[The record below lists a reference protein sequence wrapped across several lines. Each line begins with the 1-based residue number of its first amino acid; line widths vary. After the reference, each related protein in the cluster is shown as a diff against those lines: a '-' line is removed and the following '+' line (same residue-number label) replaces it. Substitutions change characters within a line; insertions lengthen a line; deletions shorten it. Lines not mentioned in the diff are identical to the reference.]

1 MATVKQARKKSL
13 LQFLAL
19 IIAVAVIVVA
29 VVLFQKW
36 WNDRP
41 GPEPQDV
48 TITATVGDDTLE
60 VSPYIV
66 CEPGTDCE
74 EGDVPNLTLGP
85 DDTLKLEIP
94 EAISNHEWSVLS
106 IYDDP
111 AANDSTSHGAN
122 ETTSLEI
129 PGSVPPIEA
138 STGELPKLMVVEI
151 STLMIG
157 QDANGEETP
166 MHTVWS
172 LSTMTNE
179 ELQESKTSD
188 NAEEDETEAP
198 VEK

>member
-36 WNDRP
+36 RNDRP

-48 TITATVGDDTLE
+48 TITATVGTDTLD
-60 VSPYIV
+60 VAPYSV
-66 CEPGTDCE
+66 CEPGTDCK
-74 EGDVPNLTLGP
+74 EGEVPNLTVGP

-122 ETTSLEI
+122 ETTSLDI

-138 STGELPKLMVVEI
+138 STGERPKLMVVEI

-157 QDANGEETP
+157 HDANGEETP
-166 MHTVWS
+166 MQTVWS
-172 LSTMTNE
+172 LSTMTDE
-179 ELQESKTSD
+179 ELKESKATGD
-188 NAEEDETEAP
+188 APAE
-198 VEK
+198 K

>member
-36 WNDRP
+36 RNDRP

-48 TITATVGDDTLE
+48 TITATVDSDTLD
-60 VSPYIV
+60 VAPYSV
-66 CEPGTDCE
+66 CEPGTDCK
-74 EGDVPNLTLGP
+74 EGEVPNLTVGP

-122 ETTSLEI
+122 ETTSLDI

-138 STGELPKLMVVEI
+138 STGERPKLMVVEI

-157 QDANGEETP
+157 HDANGEETP
-166 MHTVWS
+166 MQTVWS
-172 LSTMTNE
+172 LSTMTDK
-179 ELQESKTSD
+179 ELKESKATG
-188 NAEEDETEAP
+188 EAP
-198 VEK
+198 AEK

>member
-36 WNDRP
+36 WNGRP

-48 TITATVGDDTLE
+48 TITASVGDETVE
-60 VSPYIV
+60 VSPYSV
-66 CEPGTDCE
+66 CEPGTECQ
-74 EGDVPNLTLGP
+74 EGEVPNLTVGP
-85 DDTLKLEIP
+85 DDTLKLDIP
-94 EAISNHEWSVLS
+94 EAIYNHEWSVLS

-129 PGSVPPIEA
+129 PGSVDPIEA
-138 STGELPKLMVVEI
+138 STGERPNLMVVEI

-157 QDANGEETP
+157 HDANGEETP

-172 LSTMTNE
+172 ISTMTEE
-179 ELQESKTSD
+179 ELKESKATGDS
-188 NAEEDETEAP
+188 ETPAEAP
-198 VEK
+198 TDK

>member
-36 WNDRP
+36 RNDRP

-48 TITATVGDDTLE
+48 TITATVGSDTLD
-60 VSPYIV
+60 VAPYSL
-66 CEPGTDCE
+66 CEPGTDCK
-74 EGDVPNLTLGP
+74 EGEVPNLTVGP

-122 ETTSLEI
+122 ETTSLDI

-138 STGELPKLMVVEI
+138 STGERPKLMVVEI

-157 QDANGEETP
+157 HDANGEETP
-166 MHTVWS
+166 MQTVWS
-172 LSTMTNE
+172 LSTMTDE
-179 ELQESKTSD
+179 ELKESKATGD
-188 NAEEDETEAP
+188 APAE
-198 VEK
+198 K